1 MAAHGG
7 RIDARNIAAAA
18 AGSAAPA
25 GTARAGLEMRLWW
38 PAPEAASGADD
49 GTALSPG

>member
-7 RIDARNIAAAA
+7 RIDARNI
-18 AGSAAPA
+18 AAPA

-38 PAPEAASGADD
+38 PAAEAASGADD